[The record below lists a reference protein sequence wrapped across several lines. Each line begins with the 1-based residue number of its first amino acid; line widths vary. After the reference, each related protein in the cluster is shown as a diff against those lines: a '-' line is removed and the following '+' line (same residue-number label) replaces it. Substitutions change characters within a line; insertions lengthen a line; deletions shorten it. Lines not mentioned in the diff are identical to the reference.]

1 MYDKS
6 LLVTPDVVTC
16 CEKPIMAM
24 RMPDDRI
31 SATLHSLC
39 DAVQLDYIGQ
49 LQRIQRQPSL
59 AKWLHRISVVTLVGK
74 QEVDVLIVTA
84 IPAWLI
90 GIQLNRLA
98 PEKQALILRFQD
110 EAVDT
115 LYRYFFKREAR
126 PDTQATPKR
135 PPEPDGTPKEW
146 VEADPLS
153 SLPDEMW
160 ERQYQAMAGFE
171 REWRT
176 MKADIASLNAHLTK
190 VSADLAEVKVDLA
203 ALKAALE
210 QRPAG
215 SAKGAARQTDDRLS
229 PDHFLHLYVLAR
241 SLESRTGEPLGAV
254 MRELAAAFQVMDVGE
269 LPDSAWDGVLA
280 WFWQRSQRSL

>member
-16 CEKPIMAM
+16 CEKPVMAM

-31 SATLHSLC
+31 AATLHSLC

-59 AKWLHRISVVTLVGK
+59 AKWLHRIAVLTLAGR

-90 GIQLNRLA
+90 GIQLSRLA

-115 LYRYFFKREAR
+115 LYRYFFKGDAR
-126 PDTQATPKR
+126 SDAQATSER
-135 PPEPDGTPKEW
+135 SPEPEVAPKEW
-146 VEADPLS
+146 VEAEAVS
-153 SLPDEMW
+153 SLQDDIW
-160 ERQYQAMAGFE
+160 ERQYQVMAGFE
-171 REWRT
+171 REWSA
-176 MKADIASLNAHLTK
+176 MKADIASLNAHLAQ

-203 ALKAALE
+203 ALKAA
-210 QRPAG
+210 QAQKPA
-215 SAKGAARQTDDRLS
+215 GAARRADDRLS

-254 MRELAAAFQVMDVGE
+254 MRELAAAFEVTDVGE
-269 LPDSAWDGVLA
+269 LPDSAWDGILA
-280 WFWQRSQRSL
+280 WFWQRSQR

>member
-1 MYDKS
+1 MYNKS
-6 LLVTPDVVTC
+6 LLVTPDMVTC
-16 CEKPIMAM
+16 CEKPVMAM

-59 AKWLHRISVVTLVGK
+59 AKWLHRISVLTLAGQ

-90 GIQLNRLA
+90 GIQLSRLA

-126 PDTQATPKR
+126 PHTQTTPER
-135 PPEPDGTPKEW
+135 PPEPEVAPKEW
-146 VEADPLS
+146 VEAEAVS
-153 SLPDEMW
+153 SLQDDIW
-160 ERQYQAMAGFE
+160 ERQYQVMAGFE
-171 REWRT
+171 REWQAT
-176 MKADIASLNAHLTK
+176 KADITSIKADIVGMKADIA
-190 VSADLAEVKVDLA
+190 
-203 ALKAALE
+203 ALKAAQAQE
-210 QRPAG
+210 P
-215 SAKGAARQTDDRLS
+215 SGAARQAGDRLS

-254 MRELAAAFQVMDVGE
+254 MRELAAAFQVRDVGE

-280 WFWQRSQRSL
+280 WFWQRSQRSG

>member
-16 CEKPIMAM
+16 CEKPVIAM

-31 SATLHSLC
+31 AASLHSLC

-59 AKWLHRISVVTLVGK
+59 AKWLHRISVLTLVGQ

-90 GIQLNRLA
+90 GIQLKRLA

-110 EAVDT
+110 EAIDT
-115 LYRYFFKREAR
+115 LYRHFFGV
-126 PDTQATPKR
+126 DTKHTTQPAAEKLS
-135 PPEPDGTPKEW
+135 EPDVEPGDW
-146 VEADPLS
+146 VDAEPLS

-160 ERQYQAMAGFE
+160 ERQYQAIAGFE
-171 REWRT
+171 REWRAMKAEIAT
-176 MKADIASLNAHLTK
+176 MEANFDLLRADITEMKADIAT
-190 VSADLAEVKVDLA
+190 
-203 ALKAALE
+203 LKAGK

-215 SAKGAARQTDDRLS
+215 AASAARQKEDRLS
-229 PDHFLHLYVLAR
+229 HDHIVHLFVLAR
-241 SLESRTGEPLGAV
+241 SLQSQTGEPLGALL
-254 MRELAAAFQVMDVGE
+254 RELAAAFQVTDFGE

-280 WFWQRSQRSL
+280 WFWQRSQG

>member
-16 CEKPIMAM
+16 CEKPVMAM

-31 SATLHSLC
+31 AATLHSLC

-59 AKWLHRISVVTLVGK
+59 AKWLHRIAVLTLAGR

-90 GIQLNRLA
+90 GIQLSRLA

-115 LYRYFFKREAR
+115 LYRYFFKGDAR
-126 PDTQATPKR
+126 SDAQATSER
-135 PPEPDGTPKEW
+135 SPEPEVAPKEW
-146 VEADPLS
+146 VEAEAVS
-153 SLPDEMW
+153 SLQDDIW
-160 ERQYQAMAGFE
+160 ERLYQVMAGFE
-171 REWRT
+171 REWQAT
-176 MKADIASLNAHLTK
+176 KADITSIKADIVGMKADIA
-190 VSADLAEVKVDLA
+190 
-203 ALKAALE
+203 ALKAA
-210 QRPAG
+210 QAQKPA
-215 SAKGAARQTDDRLS
+215 GAARRADDRLS

-254 MRELAAAFQVMDVGE
+254 MRELAAAFEVTDVGE
-269 LPDSAWDGVLA
+269 LPDSAWDGILA
-280 WFWQRSQRSL
+280 WFWQRSQR